1 MAPCVCGPFRIG
13 IRRDSG
19 PGLRPGGVRLCAMIP
34 AMSDRIDDRTTDE
47 ADTENAAAP
56 DIGGLA
62 GVLSARE
69 AATALG
75 LSERTVRRAIQRGEL
90 VATKHAGSF
99 QITPAALDDYRRGHT
114 GQRTPDAAAAQDR
127 TPGLAAALDRSPPR
141 AAAQDTGQAA
151 TDAVA
156 VLRDLLAEE
165 RAALAEE
172 RAKVERLVEATT
184 IWQLRAMQAEE
195 RLQALTAGDD
205 TPTNAAHAAPEPHH
219 GAQPANVA
227 PDAPVPWWR
236 FWERWG

>member
-1 MAPCVCGPFRIG
+1 
-13 IRRDSG
+13 
-19 PGLRPGGVRLCAMIP
+19 
-34 AMSDRIDDRTTDE
+34 MSDRTDE
-47 ADTENAAAP
+47 RTADQTDSGHAAAP
-56 DIGGLA
+56 DIGAVTGA
-62 GVLSARE
+62 LSARE

-114 GQRTPDAAAAQDR
+114 GQRTPNAAAAPDR
-127 TPGLAAALDRSPPR
+127 TPTPAAAPDRSSPR
-141 AAAQDTGQAA
+141 AAAQDAGQAG

-195 RLQALTAGDD
+195 RLQALTAGND
-205 TPTNAAHAAPEPHH
+205 TPTDAPHAAPEPQ
-219 GAQPANVA
+219 GEAQATETT
-227 PDAPVPWWR
+227 PDVSAPWWR